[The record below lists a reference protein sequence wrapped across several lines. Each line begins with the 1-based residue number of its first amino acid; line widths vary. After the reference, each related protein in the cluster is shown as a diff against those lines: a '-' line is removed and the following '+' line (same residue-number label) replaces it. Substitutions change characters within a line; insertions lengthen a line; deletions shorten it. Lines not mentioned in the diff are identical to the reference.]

1 MNKKFTKYF
10 ATFLL
15 LLIGFLNAK
24 DLNIKALEKE
34 ITKYNREGKQ
44 KDSQKRLF
52 DLLLVGNLTKE
63 EKANVFFYIGTT
75 YRTVDDYV
83 MCIDY
88 LNRSYNIAKKLPKD
102 NALRMKLDY
111 EYAFAYF
118 DSKEFDKSS
127 KMMSRIAN
135 ENYINAIPENQ
146 SYILLQE
153 GYLFLRENKFD
164 RAELKY
170 EQAFDI
176 METVNY
182 CNLPVILVKMMDLYN
197 HERDLKKV
205 EGLYAKSLKISKHC
219 GILKYQVFAAEEMER
234 IYKENNLLKDAYF
247 ISLKIDSLK
256 KIVDLES
263 KVSEM
268 HLMERKYIDRHEALL
283 EKSMFWEKISA
294 VIVAFIMLSI
304 IVYSFRKS
312 ENLKTENQKMEE
324 EIELIKEDLN
334 SYSESFNTN
343 EKAINSELAISNL
356 NKLNDRQ
363 NELVKLMADGLS
375 NKEIADKL
383 FITESTVKYH
393 IKNIYSI
400 LDLKDRKDFFT
411 KINNIPSTNLQHK

>member
-15 LLIGFLNAK
+15 LLISFLNAK

-63 EKANVFFYIGTT
+63 EKANVFFYMGTT

-146 SYILLQE
+146 SY
-153 GYLFLRENKFD
+153 
-164 RAELKY
+164 
-170 EQAFDI
+170 
-176 METVNY
+176 
-182 CNLPVILVKMMDLYN
+182 
-197 HERDLKKV
+197 
-205 EGLYAKSLKISKHC
+205 
-219 GILKYQVFAAEEMER
+219 
-234 IYKENNLLKDAYF
+234 
-247 ISLKIDSLK
+247 
-256 KIVDLES
+256 
-263 KVSEM
+263 
-268 HLMERKYIDRHEALL
+268 
-283 EKSMFWEKISA
+283 
-294 VIVAFIMLSI
+294 
-304 IVYSFRKS
+304 
-312 ENLKTENQKMEE
+312 
-324 EIELIKEDLN
+324 
-334 SYSESFNTN
+334 
-343 EKAINSELAISNL
+343 
-356 NKLNDRQ
+356 
-363 NELVKLMADGLS
+363 
-375 NKEIADKL
+375 
-383 FITESTVKYH
+383 FITGRVSIFKRES
-393 IKNIYSI
+393 I
-400 LDLKDRKDFFT
+400 
-411 KINNIPSTNLQHK
+411 